1 MSIVPQAVL
10 DAAARLLDASHV
22 EQVADLTTSGRSRV
36 VRLRVAGGSSA
47 GAVLKWGAD
56 SAAANACLLE
66 FVQDVVPGL
75 CPGLLGADLD
85 LGFTIQEDLG
95 PGDSLVDVLSGD
107 DPVAAEAALVA
118 HADALGRLAAATRGR
133 FAEWE
138 ELVRRRGAPLTL
150 LEPSPSAAD
159 ILQCWDRVLA
169 RLPELGIGGNFGGAE
184 AEFRRALD
192 ILSDATEYA
201 LSLGDTCPDNN
212 RWDGRTIRLFD
223 VDFCSFRH
231 PLFDAAYYAAPFPT
245 CWFIGAIPPAVQ
257 ERTVA
262 AYERWIP
269 IDRGS
274 LVLTCCTWTVLNLGW
289 LLEGCIEQD
298 RRLGP
303 VTLRAMLR
311 WRLAS
316 SAASAAALGTIPAL
330 ADLFVRLRDALAA
343 RWAEAEPPTVYAAL
357 RGAP

>member
-192 ILSDATEYA
+192 TIAAPGATSPLPLTPAELRLLPYLQTHLTADMIAKRLFISIHTVKTEIKAIYRKLGVSSRDDAVRKARETG
-201 LSLGDTCPDNN
+201 LLGD
-212 RWDGRTIRLFD
+212 
-223 VDFCSFRH
+223 
-231 PLFDAAYYAAPFPT
+231 
-245 CWFIGAIPPAVQ
+245 
-257 ERTVA
+257 
-262 AYERWIP
+262 
-269 IDRGS
+269 
-274 LVLTCCTWTVLNLGW
+274 
-289 LLEGCIEQD
+289 
-298 RRLGP
+298 
-303 VTLRAMLR
+303 
-311 WRLAS
+311 
-316 SAASAAALGTIPAL
+316 
-330 ADLFVRLRDALAA
+330 
-343 RWAEAEPPTVYAAL
+343 
-357 RGAP
+357 